1 MHFKLSGCCW
11 WESNYLCFC
20 YLNSWKVKVLVT
32 QSCPILCN
40 PMDCSPPG
48 STVHGIL
55 QARILE
61 RVAIIFSRGSSQPR
75 SPALQV
81 DSSPAEPQGEPK
93 NTEVGSHSLLQ
104 GIFTTQGLNPGLLH
118 CRQFLY
124 QLSYQLKQACILR
137 INLTL
142 FLRIFASLFMGD
154 TDL

>member
-1 MHFKLSGCCW
+1 MCFFNLSEGISIW
-11 WESNYLCFC
+11 WDFLNHEWPCISLNAASSLYDLKIFLLKPSWCDGWITLILINVEATFEESNSVVSSFLQPHGLYSPW
-20 YLNSWKVKVLVT
+20 NS
-32 QSCPILCN
+32 
-40 PMDCSPPG
+40 PG
-48 STVHGIL
+48 
-55 QARILE
+55 Q
-61 RVAIIFSRGSSQPR
+61 
-75 SPALQV
+75 
-81 DSSPAEPQGEPK
+81 

-142 FLRIFASLFMGD
+142 FSRIFASLFMGD